1 MRVRIDLKT
10 IDLVKVFNPKVNVN
24 DLYLPVENVYETRE
38 PSIRRKSVRRG
49 KDIYEEYDFIFYYAK
64 KSFVNFK
71 ILSDKTTYYV
81 IVDGVVITVP
91 HDIELDYNFTLHEML
106 VKDFV
111 NQSKHLNNLQKA
123 SMINLYLTQ
132 LHKSSK
138 HAFKSIFVD
147 FFTNKQFSERNV
159 LSGGGLVR
167 NFVCEFTYAGHRFS
181 LYAHSSKN
189 EVYVEYLFADF
200 KFKRSYPA
208 SSSNIDKFILDF
220 VNEHEY
226 NCKTAK
232 EAVKHL
238 DDFILI
244 RKMSSI

>member
-10 IDLVKVFNPKVNVN
+10 IDLVKTFNPKVNVN
-24 DLYLPVENVYETRE
+24 DLYLPVENVYESRE

-64 KSFVNFK
+64 KSFINFK

-81 IVDGVVITVP
+81 IVDGVVITVS
-91 HDIELDYNFTLHEML
+91 HDIELDYNFMLHELL

-111 NQSKHLNNLQKA
+111 NQSKHINNLQKA
-123 SMINLYLTQ
+123 SMINLYLTH

-138 HAFKSIFVD
+138 HAFKSILID
-147 FFTNKQFSERNV
+147 FFTNNQFSERRV
-159 LSGGGLVR
+159 IAGGNLIR
-167 NFVCEFTYAGHRFS
+167 SFVFEFTYAGYPFS
-181 LYAHSSKN
+181 LYTYSDRN
-189 EVYVEYLFADF
+189 IIYVEYLFADF
-200 KFKRSYPA
+200 KFKRSYP
-208 SSSNIDKFILDF
+208 SKSYNIETFILDF